1 MPEPVRILL
10 YALIAAASPV
20 TLLATLVVLGSGR
33 GRVNGLAFAI
43 AFLLGQAL
51 AFIVVF
57 FLGSVF
63 TQDKHSTATAW
74 IELAAGAALLL
85 IALRGRPPHMPLEP
99 GSAPRTEALFAH
111 LARVTPGLA
120 FGFGF
125 PLGIGAKRLAI
136 TILAAATI
144 ALSSV
149 SVAEELGLSMLY
161 FVVGTTVVWV
171 PVALYLVFGSRA
183 DDAVA
188 GSRIWIAAHEQALA
202 FYSAL
207 ALGALFLLDGLV
219 RLLT

>member
-1 MPEPVRILL
+1 MPEPARILL
-10 YALIAAASPV
+10 YALLAAASPV
-20 TLLATLVVLGSGR
+20 TLLATLVVLGTGR
-33 GRVNGLAFAI
+33 ARVNGLAFAI

-57 FLGSVF
+57 FLGLVVG
-63 TQDKHSTATAW
+63 QEQHSTASAW
-74 IELAAGAALLL
+74 VELVAGAGLLF
-85 IALRGRPPHMPLEP
+85 IALRGRPPHLALEP
-99 GSAPRTEALFAH
+99 DSAPRTEALFAR
-111 LARVTPGLA
+111 LSRVTPGLA

-125 PLGIGAKRLAI
+125 PLGIGVKRLAI

-144 ALSSV
+144 TLSNV
-149 SVAEELGLSMLY
+149 SVAEEMGLSMLY

-188 GSRIWIAAHEQALA
+188 RSRSWIANHEQALA

-207 ALGALFLLDGLV
+207 ALGVLFVLDGLIQ
-219 RLLT
+219 LLT